1 MRRAPVFLATNAE
14 PFARRTCSNNKPGP
28 AGTDTGKAAARR
40 PSFLPHCQ
48 RGLLVRVWT
57 ISAFKECSMR
67 ALLLLV
73 AGVFP
78 PSPPPSPGPA
88 HPPPAPE
95 PPAHTTKTRCFTAI
109 EGLMDGNAD
118 VILKETRRGKT
129 VSAAVLDVCYP
140 ADK

>member
-73 AGVFP
+73 AGLFACH
-78 PSPPPSPGPA
+78 PGLFLAPA
-88 HPPPAPE
+88 QA
-95 PPAHTTKTRCFTAI
+95 R
-109 EGLMDGNAD
+109 
-118 VILKETRRGKT
+118 
-129 VSAAVLDVCYP
+129 P
-140 ADK
+140 ADQPPTTP